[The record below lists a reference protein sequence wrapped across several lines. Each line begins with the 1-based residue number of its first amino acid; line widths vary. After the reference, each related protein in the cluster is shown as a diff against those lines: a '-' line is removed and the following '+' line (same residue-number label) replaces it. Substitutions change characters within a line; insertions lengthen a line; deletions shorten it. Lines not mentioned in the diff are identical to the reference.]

1 MSYMQKNVIVL
12 MMMVIKSIINS
23 EIIATKPEN
32 IEELLMIFVI

>member
-23 EIIATKPEN
+23 EISATKPEN

>member
-1 MSYMQKNVIVL
+1 MHKNDIVL
-12 MMMVIKSIINS
+12 MMMVIKSIIKS